1 VLKFQKKN
9 MDEFKTSDKT
19 DLTMITTR
27 TFDNI
32 IGQIQK
38 SNLNFQLQ
46 ISPFSAIIS
55 LKKSL
60 VKDKS
65 GSLLLPPDSQ
75 RSLQDSTG
83 VELAT
88 LVAKNNMLEH
98 DMIILRNSNLNLKDD
113 LEEAA
118 VENEQYFNRIRN
130 LEDQLKKEREN
141 KQKVEAEAVAN
152 QVKKLNSL
160 SDAKRALE
168 IKHEKVCADNKALK
182 QDKEDQAKEINKL
195 KVALKSSEKEVKN
208 ITYQFDKK
216 VATLEEKMKDLNDFK
231 SSKLIEEKDLKAKV
245 KKYDKKLKIIQD
257 KEAQLAIAK
266 KEFVKKE
273 ALSCDG
279 YDSEPKEGTVI
290 TDENLNQVE
299 DNLET
304 HRLKTTSIDP
314 TSMETTM
321 KLTTKTSAIT
331 SLELTKSEPSSCEL
345 KELLREMEKQT
356 QDLGRKMDDWI
367 NK

>member
-1 VLKFQKKN
+1 
-9 MDEFKTSDKT
+9 
-19 DLTMITTR
+19 MITTR

-231 SSKLIEEKDLKAKV
+231 SSKLIEEKDLKAKI
-245 KKYDKKLKIIQD
+245 KKYDKKLKNIQE
-257 KEAQLAIAK
+257 KEAKLAIAK

-273 ALSCDG
+273 AFSVSTFSDG
-279 YDSEPKEGTVI
+279 NDSIAKEGTEI

-299 DNLET
+299 ASLET
-304 HRLKTTSIDP
+304 HSLKTTSMDP
-314 TSMETTM
+314 TFMETTL
-321 KLTTKTSAIT
+321 KLNTSAIT
-331 SLELTKSEPSSCEL
+331 SLELTKSEPISCEL
-345 KELLREMEKQT
+345 KDLHKEM
-356 QDLGRKMDDWI
+356 
-367 NK
+367 